1 MSNPSKGREL
11 RDAALAKHETEK
23 REWIDQARAFAI
35 RIATNRGK
43 VTINDVRNHI
53 TLPPGVHPNTWGA
66 VLKCREL
73 QPIGFDQAHHPA
85 AHARLV
91 RVYQLKKAA

>member
-11 RDAALAKHETEK
+11 RDAALTKHETEK

-73 QPIGFDQAHHPA
+73 QPIGYDQAHHPE